1 MEYFCAAKPQSRES
15 SRPTEPPRQP
25 LTEPYVTLSRHTA
38 LVIPVDG
45 NLSTTTVQRLLNPTL
60 RLLFQSLLNN
70 AAPSL
75 HCHYNNFNTTTS
87 NSATVCCIDTLTLRG
102 HRFRLLSE
110 HQHDSFPSSS
120 QKPDKR
126 SRLLYAGCH
135 RVSKQFSSRFLS
147 AVVRTTDF
155 DNS

>member
-1 MEYFCAAKPQSRES
+1 MRWS
-15 SRPTEPPRQP
+15 SRPAEPPRQP

-38 LVIPVDG
+38 PVIPVNS
-45 NLSTTTVQRLLNPTL
+45 NLFAKTVHWLLNPTL
-60 RLLFQSLLNN
+60 RLLVQSLLNN

-75 HCHYNNFNTTTS
+75 HCHYSNFNTTTS
-87 NSATVCCIDTLTLRG
+87 DSATVRCIDTLALRG
-102 HRFRLLSE
+102 HRFRLLSW

-120 QKPDKR
+120 QKPGKR

-147 AVVRTTDF
+147 VIVRATDF
-155 DNS
+155 DNG